1 MLDACSYCSK
11 VINKGNSI
19 YFGYDH
25 ICCSTLCRMKV
36 AKKVTDKDPR
46 LHNPDKWKTISKK
59 RSTVDLEKLC
69 VNDNPKQ
76 EYYIPE
82 IKKTKSYKKEVS
94 ELIINENTNQY
105 NYYYDCSCNIIF
117 NTFTTLR
124 EYFNFANLTPTGLLD
139 LSMLKTTILL
149 SPSNIFTKLYF

>member
-1 MLDACSYCSK
+1 MLDSCSYCSK
-11 VINKGNSI
+11 EINKGNSI

-46 LHNPDKWKTISKK
+46 LQNPDKWKTISKK
-59 RSTVDLEKLC
+59 KSSVDLENLY
-69 VNDNPKQ
+69 VNHKYSKQ
-76 EYYIPE
+76 EYYIPV

-105 NYYYDCSCNIIF
+105 NYYDSSCNIIF

-124 EYFNFANLTPTGLLD
+124 EYFNFANLTPNGLLN